1 MFGST
6 PIIRR
11 LAGLA
16 VAAGA
21 VVALVPVAQAGS
33 GFQGEHDAVDPVA
46 ALQRAQQSGT
56 FDGRETARLELS
68 APTPSLV
75 PRISYQGEHD
85 IVDPVVT
92 LQRAQQSAMFDG
104 REYARL
110 DLTSPGPDVIERA
123 VRAKELSAA
132 LPDLS
137 AMPDVLERTAAA
149 GQLQY
154 TYVPPSSNGFDWND
168 FGIGAGAGIGLML
181 LLLGIGA
188 SVWITRHE
196 ERQVS
201 SI

>member
-16 VAAGA
+16 IVAGA
-21 VVALVPVAQAGS
+21 FAALVPVAQADS

-46 ALQRAQQSGT
+46 ALQRAQQSAT
-56 FDGRETARLELS
+56 FDGREASRLELS
-68 APTPSLV
+68 APAPQV
-75 PRISYQGEHD
+75 RYQGEHD
-85 IVDPVVT
+85 IVDPVLA
-92 LQRAQQSAMFDG
+92 LQRVQKSAMFDG

-110 DLTSPGPDVIERA
+110 DLTPTRPDVIEQ
-123 VRAKELSAA
+123 EF
-132 LPDLS
+132 
-137 AMPDVLERTAAA
+137 AA

-154 TYVPPSSNGFDWND
+154 TYQPTSSSGFDWND

-188 SVWITRHE
+188 GAWTTRRGQ
-196 ERQVS
+196 RQVS

>member
-16 VAAGA
+16 IVAGA
-21 VVALVPVAQAGS
+21 FAALVPVAQADS
-33 GFQGEHDAVDPVA
+33 GFQGEQDAVDPVA

-68 APTPSLV
+68 APSPDLITRV
-75 PRISYQGEHD
+75 AYQGERD
-85 IVDPVVT
+85 IVDPVMT

-104 REYARL
+104 RESARL
-110 DLTSPGPDVIERA
+110 DLTSPGPDVVERA
-123 VRAKELSAA
+123 VRAQEPTA
-132 LPDLS
+132 LPDLT
-137 AMPDVLERTAAA
+137 AMPDVFERTIAA

-154 TYVPPSSNGFDWND
+154 TYMPTSSSGFDWND

-181 LLLGIGA
+181 LLLGIGVGA
-188 SVWITRHE
+188 WTMRHDQ
-196 ERQVS
+196 RQVS
-201 SI
+201 SV